1 MAGVSG
7 RAASE
12 RPNGGAA
19 AILVVMRDLYQ
30 ALGIQ
35 TRASGVEI
43 KKAYR
48 ELVRRFHPD
57 VNPGRS
63 WAAERYKEVVAA
75 YEVLSDEHR
84 RARYDEFGEVA
95 FTRGFD
101 PERARQARAKQ
112 AAATAKDEKNEEHE
126 KHDSGSWGRDVMDF
140 ADLEAVQRTRFDD
153 FLERFFGRGPRARA
167 EDEEGLDLRAPL
179 TLRASEA
186 IQGATRR
193 VRYVRADGEWT
204 SADVEVPAGIVA
216 GAMLRLPGLGE
227 PGQPPGALLLDIAVE
242 ADPGTRLEGA
252 DIHVEVDVS
261 LRLLYEGGRL
271 DVVVPFGRFEV
282 KLPPATSPHKPL
294 RLRGKGL
301 PTGGEARGDLIV
313 TLRLSMPPAGDAQL
327 LAALRRLQG

>member
-1 MAGVSG
+1 MG
-7 RAASE
+7 
-12 RPNGGAA
+12 
-19 AILVVMRDLYQ
+19 MRDLYQ

-35 TRASGVEI
+35 TRASAVEI

-63 WAAERYKEVVAA
+63 WATERYKEVVAA

-112 AAATAKDEKNEEHE
+112 AAAAAATATKDEKIE
-126 KHDSGSWGRDVMDF
+126 KDDSGSWSREVMDF

-153 FLERFFGRGPRARA
+153 FLERFFGRGNRARA
-167 EDEEGLDLRAPL
+167 EDEEGLDLRAAL

-204 SADVEVPAGIVA
+204 AADVDVPAGIVA
-216 GAMLRLPGLGE
+216 GAMLRMPGLGE

-261 LRLLYEGGRL
+261 LRMLYEGGRL

-282 KLPPATSPHKPL
+282 KLPPATAPHKPL

-313 TLRLSMPPAGDAQL
+313 SLRLSMPPAGDAQL

>member
-1 MAGVSG
+1 
-7 RAASE
+7 
-12 RPNGGAA
+12 
-19 AILVVMRDLYQ
+19 MRDLYQ

-35 TRASGVEI
+35 TRASSVEI

-112 AAATAKDEKNEEHE
+112 AAAATKNEKHEKNEKSERNE
-126 KHDSGSWGRDVMDF
+126 TNDSGSWSREVMDF
-140 ADLEAVQRTRFDD
+140 ADLEAVKRTRFDD
-153 FLERFFGRGPRARA
+153 FLERFFGRSNRAHA

-179 TLRASEA
+179 TVRASEA

-193 VRYVRADGEWT
+193 VRYVRADGAWT
-204 SADVEVPAGIVA
+204 STDVEVPAGIVA

-301 PTGGEARGDLIV
+301 PTGGDVRGDLIV
-313 TLRLSMPPAGDAQL
+313 TLRLAMPPPGDAQL

>member
-1 MAGVSG
+1 
-7 RAASE
+7 
-12 RPNGGAA
+12 
-19 AILVVMRDLYQ
+19 MRDLYQ
-30 ALGIQ
+30 ALGLQ
-35 TRASGVEI
+35 PRASAVEI

-63 WAAERYKEVVAA
+63 WATERYKEVVAA
-75 YEVLSDEHR
+75 YEVLSDEGR

-101 PERARQARAKQ
+101 PERARQARARQ
-112 AAATAKDEKNEEHE
+112 AAAAAAADEED
-126 KHDSGSWGRDVMDF
+126 DSGAWSREVMDF
-140 ADLEAVQRTRFDD
+140 PDLETVQRTRFED
-153 FLERFFGRGPRARA
+153 FLERLFGRGNRARD

-186 IQGATRR
+186 ILGATRR

-204 SADVEVPAGIVA
+204 AADVEIPAGIVA
-216 GAMLRLPGLGE
+216 GATLRLPGLGE

-252 DIHVEVDVS
+252 DVHVEVDVS
-261 LRLLYEGGRL
+261 LRMLYEGGRL
-271 DVVVPFGRFEV
+271 DVTVPFGRFEV

-313 TLRLSMPPAGDAQL
+313 TLRLSMPPPGDAQL